1 MKCRRRQRGER
12 RKENCIGRLSPSKK
26 VHLKPPG
33 GARGEE
39 RKGEKGGFSFLTGG
53 IDIYDDNDDDY
64 VDDDDKG
71 DDGEED

>member
-1 MKCRRRQRGER
+1 M

-33 GARGEE
+33 GRAGGKRGRG
-39 RKGEKGGFSFLTGG
+39 RKGGISFLTGG
-53 IDIYDDNDDDY
+53 IDIYDDNDKDD
-64 VDDDDKG
+64 VDDDVEG

>member
-1 MKCRRRQRGER
+1 M

-33 GARGEE
+33 AREGKE
-39 RKGEKGGFSFLTGG
+39 RKGEERGFLFLTGG
-53 IDIYDDNDDDY
+53 IDIYDDNDDDD
-64 VDDDDKG
+64 VDDDDED